1 MIGVFVDVLLPISA
15 IVLIGFLLKRNLEID
30 LGSLNRV
37 SLYGFSPTLIFISLV
52 RTDMAGGE
60 ALRMILLALLLVI
73 GLAALVL
80 LIAWPFRIRHAD
92 LSALLICCMFMNAGN
107 YGLPAA
113 AFAFGEAGFERAVLF
128 FIPQAIMAQVLGVGV
143 AAAGGAGGNFAAV
156 LRTAV
161 RRVLR
166 MPHIYAVSAALLVR
180 STGFDPATAGGPA
193 GAVFR
198 GLVLLG
204 EATLPLLLTILGM
217 QLARG
222 AVLDQPGM
230 LALAIGIRLVVS
242 PLLALLIALALG
254 MDGLGL
260 GVAVMLAGMPTAVN
274 TTILAIEF
282 NARPTMVVATVIFST
297 LLSLLT
303 LSLILALLRG

>member
-15 IVLIGFLLKRNLEID
+15 IILIGFLLKRNLEID

-37 SLYGFSPTLIFISLV
+37 SLYGFSPALIFISLV
-52 RTDMAGGE
+52 RTDMVGGE
-60 ALRMILLALLLVI
+60 ALRMILLAVALVASLALLVM
-73 GLAALVL
+73 
-80 LIAWPFRIRHAD
+80 LIAWPIGLRNAD

-113 AFAFGEAGFERAVLF
+113 AFAFGQAGFERAVLF

-143 AAAGGAGGNFAAV
+143 AAAGGAGGNFLAVSRAAV
-156 LRTAV
+156 W
-161 RRVLR
+161 RVLT
-166 MPHIYAVSAALLVR
+166 MPHIYAVGAALLVR
-180 STGFDPATAGGPA
+180 ATGFDPATDTGPA
-193 GAVFR
+193 GSLFR

-204 EATLPLLLTILGM
+204 EAALPLLLTILGM
-217 QLARG
+217 QLAKG

-230 LALAIGIRLVVS
+230 LTLAIAIRLVVS
-242 PLLALLIALALG
+242 PLLGFALAQFLG
-254 MDGLGL
+254 MDRLGL
-260 GVAVMLAGMPTAVN
+260 GVAVMMAGMPTAVN

-282 NARPTMVVATVIFST
+282 NTRPTMVVATVIFST

-303 LSLILALLRG
+303 LSIILALLRG